1 MLNNKRERF
10 WQDVVTKL
18 TIAMIYAVLYSMA
31 LNFFWQPGH
40 IYSGGLTGIAQILST
55 LAERADNINIPISV
69 IYYLLNVPMFILAWF
84 KINRKFVVFTIIAV
98 TFASFAIQI
107 MPNMTLIEDPI
118 ICAVFGGLINGYS
131 MGLALKHGISTG
143 GMDALIITLRQAT
156 GISVG
161 AISMAFN
168 GVIVLTAGYLFGW
181 PYAFYSLVSIFVS
194 GKVTDLVYVKHQKVQ
209 VMIITQRPD
218 VVIPALQ
225 KKLKRGIT
233 AIPQAYGAYDFN
245 TQSVLITVITVY
257 EMEILAAIMKEV
269 DPKAFVSVSQD
280 IKILGTFEELDIV

>member
-1 MLNNKRERF
+1 MLNNKRESF

-168 GVIVLTAGYLFGW
+168 GVIVLTAGFLFGW

-194 GKVTDLVYVKHQKVQ
+194 GKTTDLVYVKHQKVQ

-257 EMEILAAIMKEV
+257 EMEILAAIMKKV

>member
-1 MLNNKRERF
+1 MLNDKREKF

-209 VMIITQRPD
+209 VMIITRRPD